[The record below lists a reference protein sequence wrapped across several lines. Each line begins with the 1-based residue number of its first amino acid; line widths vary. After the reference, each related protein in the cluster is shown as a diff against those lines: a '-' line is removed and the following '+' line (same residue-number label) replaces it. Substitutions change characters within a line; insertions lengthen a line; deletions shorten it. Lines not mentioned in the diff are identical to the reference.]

1 MKTDSPQGIQPHP
14 PHWTKDSL
22 SHFIELAHQNTLA
35 TFVNLKPAF
44 SHLRQISEAFQKAVE
59 HLHNV
64 KEWFVVFF
72 ILRAHSAYL
81 AGTRLSTSGQVCEAF
96 MALRGCL
103 EAALYGY
110 YFYRHPGKAE
120 MWMRRHDDEKSK
132 KAVRKEFSIGKML
145 DLLEKESPK
154 TGKLMRQ
161 LYERC
166 IDYGAHP
173 NERSMTSNMRQMKE
187 EKALRY
193 DLIYVDNGGLPTRM
207 CMKTNAQVGICALQT
222 FKEIFSTRFKI
233 IQLDEEIEKLSRGL

>member
-14 PHWTKDSL
+14 PNWTKDSL
-22 SHFIELAHQNTLA
+22 SSFIESAHQNTFA
-35 TFVNLKPAF
+35 TFVNIKPAF
-44 SHLRQISEAFQKAVE
+44 SHLQKISEVFDKAIG
-59 HLHNV
+59 HLNNV

-81 AGTRLSTSGQVCEAF
+81 AGIRLSTSGQVCEAF
-96 MALRGCL
+96 MVLRGCL
-103 EAALYGY
+103 EVALYGY
-110 YFYRHPGKAE
+110 YFYRNPGKAE

-132 KAVRKEFSIGKML
+132 KVVRNEFLIGKML
-145 DLLEKESPK
+145 DLLEKESPG

-173 NERSMTSNMRQMKE
+173 NERSMTSNMRRMTEGKE
-187 EKALRY
+187 TRF
-193 DLIYVDNGGLPTRM
+193 DLIYIDNGRLPTRM

-222 FKEIFSTRFKI
+222 FREIFSTRFKI